1 MPDNRNEEEDR
12 TTTIVLT
19 EFSGLRSE
27 IATRI
32 NLLVTMIIA
41 NLTVL
46 GVVFGIALNPSGN
59 TSVLLVLLFITPSLG
74 LMYID
79 QQRNLIFL
87 SDYIKKHIHQHLP
100 IDDPEVFGWESYIR
114 KRQFSLWLAV
124 PYLSAV
130 FIQFLIPPV
139 AVLIYARSSH
149 SQVLINTLQRGLW
162 WVGAVITCGSTIYAG
177 GYLIYLFRRASG
189 SSDAM

>member
-1 MPDNRNEEEDR
+1 MPDNRNEEEDDLGR

-27 IATRI
+27 IATRV
-32 NLLVTMIIA
+32 NLLATMIIA

-46 GVVFGIALNPSGN
+46 GVVFGIALNRSGN
-59 TSVLLVLLFITPSLG
+59 TSVLLVLLFVTPSLG

-79 QQRNLIFL
+79 QQRNLVFL
-87 SDYIKKHIHQHLP
+87 GDYIREHIRQHLQ

-114 KRQFSLWLAV
+114 KRQFSLWLAA

-130 FIQFLIPPV
+130 FIQFLIPPI
-139 AVLIYARSSH
+139 AVLIYAWSSR
-149 SQVLINTLQRGLW
+149 SQVLVNTLQRGLW
-162 WVGAVITCGSTIYAG
+162 LVGAVITCGSTIYAVR
-177 GYLIYLFRRASG
+177 YLIRLFPRSSG
-189 SSDAM
+189 